1 MFVFMVLEHVDLPVG
16 SRCTIIFEKSLG
28 VRKHSWCMQFRG
40 RSTDERNFDV
50 RRHRGQSPSVIEC
63 HNLLGGCDTRLH
75 LDFDPI
81 GCDIYNPDR
90 GQGLDRRFQT
100 RRVWPEGALAP
111 EGQTRLVWNRRS
123 SPARGLDCS
132 SHMNFKPF
140 MFLSVIY
147 FRCPLTFPHPGLVP
161 AFPCFSHSLPYFG
174 HSVR

>member
-1 MFVFMVLEHVDLPVG
+1 MIVSCGLCPILVLLTCLSCHVA
-16 SRCTIIFEKSLG
+16 
-28 VRKHSWCMQFRG
+28 
-40 RSTDERNFDV
+40 
-50 RRHRGQSPSVIEC
+50 
-63 HNLLGGCDTRLH
+63 LH
-75 LDFDPI
+75 LHI
-81 GCDIYNPDR
+81 YIYNPDR

-147 FRCPLTFPHPGLVP
+147 FRCPLTFPHPGLVQ
-161 AFPCFSHSLPYFG
+161 AFPVLAILCPILDILCDSNLWYRLFLILDVVFFPILDILYVFG
-174 HSVR
+174 ASKKKSGLE

>member
-1 MFVFMVLEHVDLPVG
+1 MSFGPLRP
-16 SRCTIIFEKSLG
+16 G
-28 VRKHSWCMQFRG
+28 VRACRQTTRRSQPSVSKVIISAAVSRGPAPG
-40 RSTDERNFDV
+40 RS
-50 RRHRGQSPSVIEC
+50 RGWCGPA
-63 HNLLGGCDTRLH
+63 
-75 LDFDPI
+75 F
-81 GCDIYNPDR
+81 DIYNPDR

-111 EGQTRLVWNRRS
+111 EGQTCLVWNRRS

>member
-1 MFVFMVLEHVDLPVG
+1 MRL
-16 SRCTIIFEKSLG
+16 CTWL
-28 VRKHSWCMQFRG
+28 FRALVK
-40 RSTDERNFDV
+40 V
-50 RRHRGQSPSVIEC
+50 RRENKERTTKGNSQLNMSEAQESIQDNYYVFGLSLAMVET
-63 HNLLGGCDTRLH
+63 NVV
-75 LDFDPI
+75 
-81 GCDIYNPDR
+81 DIYNPDR

-111 EGQTRLVWNRRS
+111 SGQTRLVWNRRS

-147 FRCPLTFPHPGLVP
+147 FRCPLTFAHPGLVP
-161 AFPCFSHSLPYFG
+161 SFPCFRHSLPYFG